1 MTVRVVTDSGCDLPN
16 SAIEASSI
24 TVVPLTIRFGDEE
37 FVNRGDL
44 TTAEFWAK
52 CAASPVL
59 PSTAAPSPGQF
70 EEAYR
75 RLAAEGASGIVVV
88 SLSSALSATMQSAT
102 LAAAAVADAIRVE
115 VVDSRSVSLGTGLMV
130 LAAANAA
137 QLGATVD
144 EVAALARDLVGRTH
158 LWGALDTLDNLKKGG
173 RIGGAKAFLASALA
187 IKPIIVCRDGVAAE
201 GGKQRTR
208 SKALAFLV
216 DQVRAHPVLERLAVV
231 HADCS
236 DVDMFVD
243 MLRPYAPGEI
253 LVGEVGAVIGTHT
266 GRGTMAVVFQT
277 PSP

>member
-16 SAIEASSI
+16 SAVEASSV

-70 EEAYR
+70 EMEYR

-158 LWGALDTLDNLKKGG
+158 LWGALDTAQSHSTRIMLVDGKG
-173 RIGGAKAFLASALA
+173 RVRRHFLATEKEEFDALLAGISA
-187 IKPIIVCRDGVAAE
+187 VYQE
-201 GGKQRTR
+201 G
-208 SKALAFLV
+208 S
-216 DQVRAHPVLERLAVV
+216 
-231 HADCS
+231 
-236 DVDMFVD
+236 
-243 MLRPYAPGEI
+243 
-253 LVGEVGAVIGTHT
+253 
-266 GRGTMAVVFQT
+266 
-277 PSP
+277 